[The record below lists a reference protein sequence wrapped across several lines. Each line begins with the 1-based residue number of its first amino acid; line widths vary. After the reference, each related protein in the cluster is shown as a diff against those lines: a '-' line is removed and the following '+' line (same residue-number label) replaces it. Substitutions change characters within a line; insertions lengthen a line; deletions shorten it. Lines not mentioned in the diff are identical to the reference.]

1 MASTI
6 SVLGNESFLPEQA
19 PEALLW
25 ELRKDL
31 LVEPRQLT
39 CLVLDRPQENLLD
52 PCRLEPGQFF
62 GALGRRP
69 NKQTLAQQFD
79 RVAQRRTHHLHQEFF
94 GLLLVLCQI
103 VEQRAQRVWE
113 ALWLP
118 AGLAQMPL

>member
-1 MASTI
+1 MRAI
-6 SVLGNESFLPEQA
+6 SCPFAARRWFSCIARSFLWVLACSSIPGFDRLFCQRDASCLPHPKPAAET
-19 PEALLW
+19 LLW

-69 NKQTLAQQFD
+69 NKQTLVQQFD
-79 RVAQRRTHHLHQEFF
+79 RAAQRRTHHLH
-94 GLLLVLCQI
+94 
-103 VEQRAQRVWE
+103 
-113 ALWLP
+113 
-118 AGLAQMPL
+118 